1 MAAGRAAGEAAAG
14 SSATLAASGVSLRA
28 SSMPAGEAAAGAE
41 AADGSASQ
49 PASRSAADPAWPS
62 EPAPSA
68 AAKADAAFVSE
79 PAADSASTSASAS
92 AAASASGSASADASG
107 SASDSGSASAAASAS
122 ASASA
127 SARATLAHHSRTFS
141 LASKLLPSDRRD
153 DAAVLYA
160 YCRRVD
166 DAVDDAP
173 SPEAARA
180 ALGALRAELDVLYA
194 APSSTSS
201 SASSTSPSPAS
212 PPGAPLA
219 DPVLARL
226 AAIVAA
232 RRLPRLYPEALLDG
246 MAMDVSATRYHT
258 VDDLLAYA
266 YRVAGVVGLMMC
278 HVLGLSDE
286 RAVVP
291 AAHLGI
297 AMQLTNICRDVAE
310 DWQRGRL
317 YLPASLLARH
327 GAAPDLADRAA
338 AGEPLPADACPAL
351 AATTRELL
359 ALADRYYRSADRGM
373 RALAFRPAFG
383 IRAARYLYAAIG
395 PRILARGA
403 DPRAGRA
410 FVPGWRKLALVGRA
424 ALGNLLSLP
433 TRLRQRGTRQPL
445 FAPPTI
451 TLELGHAIRL

>member
-1 MAAGRAAGEAAAG
+1 MAAEGASSEAAA
-14 SSATLAASGVSLRA
+14 TLATSGMSRR
-28 SSMPAGEAAAGAE
+28 SSSEPAGEATAGSAE
-41 AADGSASQ
+41 APS
-49 PASRSAADPAWPS
+49 PVASRSATGTP
-62 EPAPSA
+62 A
-68 AAKADAAFVSE
+68 AATASPSPLLSDAAPTSSE
-79 PAADSASTSASAS
+79 A
-92 AAASASGSASADASG
+92 
-107 SASDSGSASAAASAS
+107 
-122 ASASA
+122 ASA

-173 SPEAARA
+173 SPQAARA
-180 ALGALRAELDVLYA
+180 ALAALRAELDVLYA
-194 APSSTSS
+194 APASAAATSG
-201 SASSTSPSPAS
+201 SPS
-212 PPGAPLA
+212 APLA

-226 AAIVAA
+226 ATIVAA

-246 MAMDVSATRYHT
+246 MAMDVTATRYHT
-258 VDDLLAYA
+258 IDDLLAYA

-317 YLPASLLARH
+317 YLPAALLARH

-359 ALADRYYRSADRGM
+359 ALADRYYRSADHGM

-433 TRLRQRGTRQPL
+433 TRLRQRKSRQPF

>member
-1 MAAGRAAGEAAAG
+1 MAAGRAGAETAAG
-14 SSATLAASGVSLRA
+14 SPTTLAAPGVSLGA
-28 SSMPAGEAAAGAE
+28 SSKPAAS
-41 AADGSASQ
+41 SAS
-49 PASRSAADPAWPS
+49 SAAS
-62 EPAPSA
+62 SA
-68 AAKADAAFVSE
+68 ASSE
-79 PAADSASTSASAS
+79 ASSA
-92 AAASASGSASADASG
+92 
-107 SASDSGSASAAASAS
+107 
-122 ASASA
+122 ASA

-180 ALGALRAELDVLYA
+180 ALAALRAELDVLYA
-194 APSSTSS
+194 APPSAAAS
-201 SASSTSPSPAS
+201 SAAACPPSA
-212 PPGAPLA
+212 PPA

-433 TRLRQRGTRQPL
+433 TRLRRRGARQPL